1 MMVGLLSALAF
12 TGCARDAAVA
22 SKNLSYAA
30 DNFELDRRIVFY
42 NGITGEYILT
52 IEGKCSF
59 DAVSERK
66 VDVTCKTSGSEYK
79 KHSLGISDNVTYFS
93 EQLTSKGVSAYHY
106 KVAFKPQ
113 SIIPDIDLKVQQS
126 IDHQISAALVG
137 ITYALIYV
145 LNMLVLFAN

>member
-1 MMVGLLSALAF
+1 MKIKLMMVGLLLALAF

-66 VDVTCKTSGSEYK
+66 VDVTCKTSDSEYK

-113 SIIPDIDLKVQQS
+113 SIIPDIDLKVQ
-126 IDHQISAALVG
+126 
-137 ITYALIYV
+137 
-145 LNMLVLFAN
+145 